1 MCPKIRCDGYC
12 RKFFGI
18 KQGLSQVGVYGT
30 VLKNH
35 KRRYR
40 RGEMLTS
47 KLVGDAATE
56 RYNDSCNSVLLGLDK
71 KFIFQKDLCLFVRK
85 LLL

>member
-12 RKFFGI
+12 LKFFEI

-56 RYNDSCNSVLLGLDK
+56 RYNDSCNSVGACHLRDGRGWQEVAYLVGAP
-71 KFIFQKDLCLFVRK
+71 
-85 LLL
+85 